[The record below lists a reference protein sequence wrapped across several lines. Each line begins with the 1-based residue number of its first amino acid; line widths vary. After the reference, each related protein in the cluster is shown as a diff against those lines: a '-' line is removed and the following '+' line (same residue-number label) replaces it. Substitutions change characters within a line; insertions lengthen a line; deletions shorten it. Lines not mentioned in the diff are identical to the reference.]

1 LRVQK
6 LILIAVLLLLLLLAA
21 VRPVQAALL
30 LEIRIAEQRCG
41 VAQPQ

>member
-6 LILIAVLLLLLLLAA
+6 LNLIAVLLLLLLAA
-21 VRPVQAALL
+21 VRPMQAALL

-41 VAQPQ
+41 VTQPQ